1 MIGQKTSRNWSKPV
15 FLVFKYLQKH
25 GNWQL
30 QLEKDQTG
38 SVQFGPMYISVL

>member
-1 MIGQKTSRNWSKPV
+1 MAT
-15 FLVFKYLQKH
+15 
-25 GNWQL
+25 GNCTDPKCRQL